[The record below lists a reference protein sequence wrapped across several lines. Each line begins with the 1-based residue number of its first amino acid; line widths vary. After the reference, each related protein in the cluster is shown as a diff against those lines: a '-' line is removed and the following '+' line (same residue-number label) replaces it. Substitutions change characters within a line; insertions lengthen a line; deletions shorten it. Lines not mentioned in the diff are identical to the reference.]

1 MADSTV
7 KAIRSPVGILSFPAL
22 FEPRSPAPGAD
33 PRFQINLLFD
43 KEAQQSE
50 EYKALQN
57 EIVKCAK
64 EAFGDDVDFGSI
76 RLPLRNAGEKKYNGY
91 DEGST
96 FIAPWS
102 KSKPGLV
109 DGRLQELYD
118 PNDVWAGQKA
128 RATIKPF
135 PYNTSGNRGVS
146 LALNNVQIVKKDMP
160 RMDGRVAANEDFDL
174 VGGEGSEADESG
186 AAAIFG

>member
-1 MADSTV
+1 MADNTV
-7 KAIRSPVGILSFPAL
+7 KPIRTPVGILSFPAL
-22 FEPRSPAPGAD
+22 FEARSPAPGAD
-33 PRFQINLLFD
+33 ARFQINLLFD
-43 KEAQQSE
+43 KEAQQST
-50 EYKALQN
+50 EYKDLQN

-64 EAFGDDVDFGSI
+64 EAFGADIDFSSI

-91 DEGST
+91 NEGST

-109 DGRLQELYD
+109 DARLQELYD

-128 RATIKPF
+128 RATVKPF
-135 PYNTSGNRGVS
+135 SYNTSGNRGVS

-160 RMDGRVAANEDFDL
+160 RIDGRVAANEDFDL
-174 VGGEGSEADESG
+174 VGEAPADESG

>member
-7 KAIRSPVGILSFPAL
+7 RPIRTPVGILSFPSL
-22 FEPRSPAPGAD
+22 FEARSPAPGAD

-43 KEAQQSE
+43 KEAQQSD
-50 EYKALQN
+50 EYKTLQG
-57 EIVKCAK
+57 EIIKCAK
-64 EAFGDDVDFGSI
+64 EAFGDDIDFGSI

-118 PNDVWAGQKA
+118 SNDVWAGQKA
-128 RATIKPF
+128 RATVKPF

-146 LALNNVQIVKKDMP
+146 LALNNVQIVVKDMP

-174 VGGEGSEADESG
+174 VDGENEG
-186 AAAIFG
+186 ANDATTAAIFG